1 MPRLLFQV
9 GLALSLL
16 LNAFFV
22 AGFVFRN
29 WIAPLP
35 FEHRGPPPPPPP
47 GARPSFLDIVASDV
61 SLDGPQREAL
71 RGVFEQHAQGRRDR
85 FREIQKTREQII
97 NEYRRSPI
105 DPDKLL
111 PLIDKLSDLRT
122 DQQRDTVRALAQL
135 EERLTPD
142 QRQRLHQVLVD
153 RLSAPPPMQR
163 QPGQPGAPP
172 PPPPRPPSQ

>member
-9 GLALSLL
+9 ALALSLL

-35 FEHRGPPPPPPP
+35 FEHRGPPPPAPP
-47 GARPSFLDIVASDV
+47 GGRPSFLDMVATDV

-71 RGVFEQHAQGRRDR
+71 RGVFEQHAVGRRDR
-85 FREIQKTREQII
+85 FREIQKVREQLI
-97 NEYRRSPI
+97 NEYRRAPI
-105 DPDKLL
+105 DPDRLM
-111 PLIDKLSDLRT
+111 PLIEKLTDLRAE
-122 DQQRDTVRALAQL
+122 QQKDTVKALAEL
-135 EERLTPD
+135 EAKLTPD

-153 RLSAPPPMQR
+153 RLSAPPMQR
-163 QPGQPGAPP
+163 QPGAPP
-172 PPPPRPPSQ
+172 PPPPPRPPQ

>member
-1 MPRLLFQV
+1 MPRLLPV
-9 GLALSLL
+9 ALALSLL

-35 FEHRGPPPPPPP
+35 MEFRGPPPPPPP
-47 GARPSFLDIVASDV
+47 PNARPSVLDIMASDV
-61 SLDGPQREAL
+61 SLDGAQREAL

-97 NEYRRSPI
+97 NEYRRTPI
-105 DPDKLL
+105 DPDKLT
-111 PLIDKLSDLRT
+111 PLIDKLTDLRA
-122 DQQRDTVRALAQL
+122 DQQKDTVRALAQL
-135 EERLTPD
+135 EAKLTPE

-153 RLSAPPPMQR
+153 RLSGPPPR
-163 QPGQPGAPP
+163 QPGGPGGP
-172 PPPPRPPSQ
+172 PPPPRPPQ

>member
-9 GLALSLL
+9 ALALSLL

-47 GARPSFLDIVASDV
+47 GGRPSFLDMVASEV

-71 RGVFEQHAQGRRDR
+71 RGVFEQHAVGRRDR
-85 FREIQKTREQII
+85 FREIQKVREQII
-97 NEYRRSPI
+97 NEYRRTPI

-111 PLIDKLSDLRT
+111 PLIEKLTDLRAE
-122 DQQRDTVRALAQL
+122 QQKDTVKSLAEL
-135 EERLTPD
+135 EAKLTPD

-153 RLSAPPPMQR
+153 RLSAPPMQR
-163 QPGQPGAPP
+163 QPGAPP
-172 PPPPRPPSQ
+172 PPPPPPRPPQ

>member
-9 GLALSLL
+9 ALALSLL

-35 FEHRGPPPPPPP
+35 FEHRAPPPPPP
-47 GARPSFLDIVASDV
+47 GGRPSFLDMVVSDV

-71 RGVFEQHAQGRRDR
+71 RGLFEQHAQGRRDR
-85 FREIQKTREQII
+85 FREIQKTREQLI

-111 PLIDKLSDLRT
+111 PLIEKLTDLRAE
-122 DQQRDTVRALAQL
+122 QQKDTVKALAEL
-135 EERLTPD
+135 EAKLTPE

-163 QPGQPGAPP
+163 QQGAPP
-172 PPPPRPPSQ
+172 PSRPPQ

>member
-9 GLALSLL
+9 ALALSLL
-16 LNAFFV
+16 LNGFFV

-35 FEHRGPPPPPPP
+35 FEHRGPPPPPPA
-47 GARPSFLDIVASDV
+47 GGRPSFLDMVASDV

-97 NEYRRSPI
+97 NEYRRTPI

-111 PLIDKLSDLRT
+111 PLIDKLTDLRA
-122 DQQRDTVRALAQL
+122 DQQKDTVRGLAQL
-135 EERLTPD
+135 EERLSPE

-163 QPGQPGAPP
+163 QPGAP
-172 PPPPRPPSQ
+172 PPPPRPPQ

>member
-1 MPRLLFQV
+1 MPRLLPV
-9 GLALSLL
+9 ALALSLL

-22 AGFVFRN
+22 AGFVFRG

-35 FEHRGPPPPPPP
+35 FEQRMPPPPPPP
-47 GARPSFLDIVASDV
+47 GARPSVLDMVASDI

-97 NEYRRSPI
+97 NEYKRTPL
-105 DPDKLL
+105 DPDKLA
-111 PLIDKLSDLRT
+111 PLIDKLTDLRA
-122 DQQRDTVRALAQL
+122 DQQKDTMRSLAQL
-135 EERLTPD
+135 ESKLTPE

-153 RLSAPPPMQR
+153 RLSGPPPMQR
-163 QPGQPGAPP
+163 QPGAP
-172 PPPPRPPSQ
+172 PPPPRPSQ